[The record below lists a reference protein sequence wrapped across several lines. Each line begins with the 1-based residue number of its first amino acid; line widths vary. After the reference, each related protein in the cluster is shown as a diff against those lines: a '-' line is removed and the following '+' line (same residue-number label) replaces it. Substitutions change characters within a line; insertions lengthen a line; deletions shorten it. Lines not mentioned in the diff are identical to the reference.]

1 MAKGPEQLPQNPERS
16 VESKSVEN
24 KYELY
29 EKPETAAE
37 IASIESVE
45 RLEKRARTEAME
57 TAVSVERKGMEQ
69 KRPGESTKASARRAA
84 SKQAKEAS
92 FKRQM
97 GRIQTEMKPT
107 ERAFSKFIHNK
118 TVEKMSDAVGAT
130 IARPNAI
137 LSGAIMA
144 FVAVLVVYIVAKNL
158 GYVLSGFET
167 IGAFIVGW
175 IIGVVYDYLRLI
187 ITGKK

>member
-1 MAKGPEQLPQNPERS
+1 MAKSPEQLPQNPERS
-16 VESKSVEN
+16 AESKAEN

-29 EKPETAAE
+29 ERPETAAE
-37 IASIESVE
+37 IASIESAE
-45 RLEKRARTEAME
+45 RLEKRARAEAME

-69 KRPGESTKASARRAA
+69 KRPTESTKASARKAA

-97 GRIQTEMKPT
+97 GRIQAEMKPT

-118 TVEKMSDAVGAT
+118 AVEKISDVLGAT

-167 IGAFIVGW
+167 IGAFIAGW
-175 IIGVVYDYLRLI
+175 VIGVVYDYLRLI